1 MLLSLQWLREFVSFE
16 GTSAELA
23 EKLTLLGLE
32 VEEIFHPFAAI
43 SSVCVGHV
51 RQCVPHPDSDHLSVC
66 QVDIGQDE
74 LLPIVC
80 GVPVNRE
87 WTWEDSTINT
97 LLE

>member
-32 VEEIFHPFAAI
+32 VKEIFHPFAAI

-51 RQCVPHPDSDHLSVC
+51 RQCVPHPDSD
-66 QVDIGQDE
+66 
-74 LLPIVC
+74 P
-80 GVPVNRE
+80 
-87 WTWEDSTINT
+87 
-97 LLE
+97 